1 MPTLLL
7 TGANRGIGLELC
19 KQCIRMGWT
28 VIATCRNPED
38 AKELLSLAELSTKK
52 KLASNL
58 ENQKSGRL
66 TVHPLDVRNTE
77 QLEALKAV
85 LKNKPVDVLFNNAG
99 VHALGAS
106 RFGQCD
112 DEAWEEAVQVNLLA
126 PMKMMEHFVDN
137 VAISEMKVIANLSSK
152 MGSIADNSSG
162 GSYAYRA
169 TKAALNAVTVS
180 AAQDL
185 KHRDIVVMI
194 LHPGWVRTDMG
205 GPHGELSVEQSATML
220 LELISNADM
229 TYSGRFWDIDGTEIP
244 W

>member
-19 KQCIRMGWT
+19 KQCLPMGWT
-28 VIATCRNPED
+28 VIATCRNPEN
-38 AKELLSLAELSTKK
+38 AKELLSLADSSAKLNKSNNEYGTLS
-52 KLASNL
+52 
-58 ENQKSGRL
+58 
-66 TVHPLDVRNTE
+66 VHPLDVRNSE
-77 QLEALKAV
+77 LLEALKAF
-85 LKNKPVDVLFNNAG
+85 LSNRPIDVLFNNAG
-99 VHALGAS
+99 VHALNAS
-106 RFGQCD
+106 RFGDCD
-112 DEAWEEAVQVNLLA
+112 DNAWEEAVQVNLLA

-137 VAISEMKVIANLSSK
+137 VAISDMRIIANLSSK
-152 MGSIADNSSG
+152 MGSMADNGSG

-185 KHRDIVVMI
+185 KHRDITVMI

-205 GPHGELSVEQSATML
+205 GPHGELSVEHAVTLL
-220 LELISNADM
+220 LELINNADM
-229 TYSGRFWDIDGTEIP
+229 SYSGRFLDIDGTDIP